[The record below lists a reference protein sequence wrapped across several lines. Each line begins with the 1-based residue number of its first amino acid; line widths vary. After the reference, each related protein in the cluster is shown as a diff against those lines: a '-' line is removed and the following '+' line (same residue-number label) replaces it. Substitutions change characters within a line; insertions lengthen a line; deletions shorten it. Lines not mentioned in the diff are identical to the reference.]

1 MLNTC
6 ALSAFGSELIP
17 RLCPTLMKCI
27 RHSRYVARR
36 RSAPSADLQDA
47 WNNLL
52 RTFPAGRVLV
62 VSNSA
67 GTKKDP
73 GGIAV
78 RQRDC
83 SRLVLFPADVQ
94 AEAVSLNLRC
104 PVLMRSTP
112 KPGCSPEIIS
122 YFRGQLGKP
131 STLRG
136 QIHEVTESI
145 KQLEKADEDE
155 IMGKYIQ
162 DMEQQPLLGPVTG
175 RREAKS
181 KGDALRDKMILHQA
195 SSSLRTAE
203 KEQDVV
209 RAEAESTDRQAEEP
223 LRILVVG
230 DRLFT
235 DTLLAHRLS
244 VMLPK
249 PATSLP
255 SVLSIHTTTLPQ
267 PKDVRFL
274 RWIEDKLS
282 QRRLKEG
289 KTDWGRYVRD
299 PYADLSIPPLAQIE
313 AQPKVTLKE
322 RWNDLKE
329 DVARSRLQWDPRTW
343 RAFDLAVGAGR
354 GIRWMGRKFW
364 ALVRQDGEV
373 FRQAMSA
380 PKEEVKVVQAVVPPA
395 ASTEKS
401 IKSTA

>member
-1 MLNTC
+1 
-6 ALSAFGSELIP
+6 
-17 RLCPTLMKCI
+17 
-27 RHSRYVARR
+27 
-36 RSAPSADLQDA
+36 
-47 WNNLL
+47 
-52 RTFPAGRVLV
+52 
-62 VSNSA
+62 
-67 GTKKDP
+67 
-73 GGIAV
+73 
-78 RQRDC
+78 
-83 SRLVLFPADVQ
+83 
-94 AEAVSLNLRC
+94 
-104 PVLMRSTP
+104 MRSTP

-136 QIHEVTESI
+136 QIHEATDAI
-145 KQLEKADEDE
+145 KRLEEADEDE
-155 IMGKYIQ
+155 IMGKYIA
-162 DMEQQPLLGPVTG
+162 DMEQQPLLGPVAG
-175 RREAKS
+175 RKEERS
-181 KGDALRDKMILHQA
+181 KGDALRDKMVLHQA

-203 KEQDVV
+203 KEHHVL
-209 RAEAESTDRQAEEP
+209 RAEAETDGKAEEP
-223 LRILVVG
+223 LRILVIG

-244 VMLPK
+244 VTLPK
-249 PATSLP
+249 PTSSLP

-289 KTDWGRYVRD
+289 PTDWGRYVRD
-299 PYADLSIPPLAQIE
+299 PYADMSIPPLAQIE

-329 DVARSRLQWDPRTW
+329 DVARSKLQWDPRTW
-343 RAFDLAVGAGR
+343 RVFDLAIGAGR
-354 GIRWMGRKFW
+354 GTRWLGRKFW

-380 PKEEVKVVQAVVPPA
+380 PKEEAKAVQAVIPPA

-401 IKSTA
+401 IKPTA